1 MLHDAAKIAA
11 TVMYRAPEIMSSVK
25 VRTALR
31 ETATRSS
38 DCAHFSIQQEWR
50 ADASGFEFTAT

>member
-11 TVMYRAPEIMSSVK
+11 TVENGALVEIMSTSN

-31 ETATRSS
+31 ETATRSI
-38 DCAHFSIQQEWR
+38 DSILKEWR
-50 ADASGFEFTAT
+50 PNASGFEFTAT